1 MFLSQS
7 WFNDGYMITRN
18 LKQGLGGESL
28 PVKANLAA
36 EELLKEMNDN
46 SCVIY
51 THKNKEF
58 HTYKK
63 GGINSSSKLP
73 QIKNEPH
80 SSKILRF
87 FGYYKESTYQSYE
100 QYHLRKVVIY
110 YYLEDNTMRVNEP
123 QTKNS
128 KICSKFYIP
137 KDFNIG
143 INIQLYAKTIR
154 IVDCDEFTR
163 RYYKEIEKIDLNPTE
178 MMPEDPYQLER
189 KRPLRIKS
197 NEQKNYPLTN
207 FLEYDRK
214 VLRFYCVWDNR
225 KIHRQNNGRNRPSLL
240 LKKQQLPK
248 VFIDMN
254 DIESSEKY
262 RWSDFKIGSVINF
275 LRRKCLIYDCD
286 EDTRSYFMKHLGMS
300 ADELK
305 PYIVPK
311 EKAAQIPK
319 QTSPQYNGFGSDE
332 DSLDRRFILNYH
344 VNDDKISIYEPIQRN
359 SNITSGYFAEVFKK
373 TASIV
378 EKVVEKQEEDIFN
391 SQNPAEPTEYY
402 TSKDLYVNEFVF
414 NYMEFIK
421 DEYLCLTLNIED
433 KENLKQKFPVTTIIK
448 RKDFIE
454 ALSPL
459 FSKYLTLHEI
469 ITLSRSCEDNN
480 QKVDIDKVINII
492 NVL

>member
-1 MFLSQS
+1 MAEKLK
-7 WFNDGYMITRN
+7 DDITN
-18 LKQGLGGESL
+18 KIQHLLIL
-28 PVKANLAA
+28 PGNVLVDA
-36 EELLKEMNDN
+36 
-46 SCVIY
+46 
-51 THKNKEF
+51 T
-58 HTYKK
+58 
-63 GGINSSSKLP
+63 
-73 QIKNEPH
+73 
-80 SSKILRF
+80 ILRF

-123 QTKNS
+123 QVENS
-128 KICSKFYIP
+128 GIPQGILINRQKIP
-137 KDFNIG
+137 K
-143 INIQLYAKTIR
+143 Y
-154 IVDCDEFTR
+154 V

-225 KIHRQNNGRNRPSLL
+225 I
-240 LKKQQLPK
+240 
-248 VFIDMN
+248 

-319 QTSPQYNGFGSDE
+319 QN
-332 DSLDRRFILNYH
+332 
-344 VNDDKISIYEPIQRN
+344 
-359 SNITSGYFAEVFKK
+359 
-373 TASIV
+373 
-378 EKVVEKQEEDIFN
+378 
-391 SQNPAEPTEYY
+391 
-402 TSKDLYVNEFVF
+402 
-414 NYMEFIK
+414 
-421 DEYLCLTLNIED
+421 
-433 KENLKQKFPVTTIIK
+433 
-448 RKDFIE
+448 
-454 ALSPL
+454 
-459 FSKYLTLHEI
+459 
-469 ITLSRSCEDNN
+469 
-480 QKVDIDKVINII
+480 
-492 NVL
+492 